1 MTPIRVAHIL
11 PWPTVGGVEQATL
24 RIMKLAG
31 GEGLEHVAY
40 CLNGDHAARELF
52 AGAGCETA
60 CFEAVQPSLRHPG
73 PWWRANRDLAR
84 GLRRRGITVVHCADI
99 LAAHFVSAAGRMAGV
114 PVLCHVRNRFDE
126 VTRRD
131 RTFLWPVNHFAF
143 VSRDTWKRFGYP
155 VAKRKGSVIYDGI
168 DIPRVPADAG
178 ESVRAE
184 FGIAPEAPLVGMV
197 ARIAPQKDHE
207 TLLRAAAR
215 LGDSIPGLR
224 FLMIGDRSGAA
235 SYREHDAKLE
245 AMARQLGLNGRFV
258 FTGHRSDVNRLMAAL
273 DIFAL
278 VTHQEGLP
286 LVILEAMAMGK
297 PVIATGIDGIP
308 EIVRDGVTGLLHRH
322 EDDEQLAGQI
332 ASLARDPTQR
342 ARLGEAGRNLVETSF
357 TGSQFG
363 ANMRALYRRLRG
375 AA

>member
-1 MTPIRVAHIL
+1 MKPIRVAHIL
-11 PWPTVGGVEQATL
+11 PWPNVGGVEQATL
-24 RIMKLAG
+24 RIIKLAS

-40 CLNGDHAARELF
+40 CLGGEHAAREFF
-52 AGAGCETA
+52 AGAGCEMA
-60 CFEAVQPSLRHPG
+60 SFEAVQPSLRHPG
-73 PWWRANRDLAR
+73 PWWTANRELAR
-84 GLRRRGITVVHCADI
+84 DLRRSEITVVHCADVI
-99 LAAHFVSAAGRMAGV
+99 AAHYVSPAGRMAGV
-114 PVLCHVRNRFDE
+114 PVLCHVRNRFEDIS
-126 VTRRD
+126 RRD

-143 VSRDTWKRFGYP
+143 VSRDTWRRFGHS
-155 VAKRKGSVIYDGI
+155 VGERKGSVIYDGI
-168 DIPRVPADAG
+168 DVPGVSAASR

-207 TLLRAAAR
+207 TLLRAAVR
-215 LGDSIPGLR
+215 LGDTIPGLR
-224 FLMIGDRSGAA
+224 FLLIGDRSGATE
-235 SYREHDAKLE
+235 YQEHFTKLE
-245 AMARQLGLNGRFV
+245 AMTRERGLNGRFI
-258 FTGHRSDVNRLMAAL
+258 FTGHRSDVNRLIAGL

-308 EIVRDGVTGLLHRH
+308 EIVTDGVTGLLHRH
-322 EDDEQLAGQI
+322 ADDEHLAAQI
-332 ASLARDPTQR
+332 ASLARDPAQR
-342 ARLGEAGRNLVETSF
+342 ARLGEAGRSLVETSF
-357 TGSQFG
+357 SGAQFG